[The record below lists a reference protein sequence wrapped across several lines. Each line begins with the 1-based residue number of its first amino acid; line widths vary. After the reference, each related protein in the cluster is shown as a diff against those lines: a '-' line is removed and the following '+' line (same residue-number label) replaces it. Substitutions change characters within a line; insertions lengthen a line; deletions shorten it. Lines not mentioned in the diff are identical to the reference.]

1 MILEKVNNNNELNR
15 IKPVIVITAFFWFI
29 AKLISYKLWT
39 SDRSFPLAPL
49 FGFLDDLPMWY
60 HLFFFCVSMC
70 CLVVL
75 ILRPVISIVLIL
87 FLSEF
92 FSCMADQNRWQP
104 WEYQYLFIMLMLLLN
119 RKHLNYFI
127 PAVGVI
133 IISIYFY
140 SGISK
145 LNNGFLQ
152 SAWSNLLLQRFFGI
166 TNVTSINSP
175 VLYYSGYGIGGME
188 IACAAGLIFRRSKK
202 IAAGILIG
210 VHCFNLLLLGP
221 WGVNYNKIVW
231 PWNLAMIGFLYF
243 IFLRFHKSYDL
254 LYPLKNGWNKL
265 VVICWGILPMLY
277 YFNCWD
283 TYLSFV
289 LYSGNVKEMIICI
302 KNSND
307 ASAKKLAP
315 YYANDYRKFC
325 DGNKMIM
332 ATKWALGE
340 MNVPM
345 YPEKRIYLQIK
356 KSFIQKYPF
365 TAPKFFILY
374 RYRKEELK

>member
-1 MILEKVNNNNELNR
+1 MILEKINNNDVSKTN
-15 IKPVIVITAFFWFI
+15 PVVVITAFFWLI

-39 SDRSFPLAPL
+39 SNRLFPLAPA
-49 FGFLDDLPMWY
+49 FEFLNDLPLWY
-60 HLFFFCVSMC
+60 HLLFYYISIC
-70 CLVVL
+70 CLVVSM
-75 ILRPVISIVLIL
+75 LRPAIIVVFIL
-87 FLSEF
+87 FLSEL

-104 WEYQYLFIMLMLLLN
+104 WEYQYLFIILMLLLN

-152 SAWSNLLLQRFFGI
+152 SSWSNLLLQRFFGI

-175 VLYYSGYGIGGME
+175 VLYYLGYGIGGVE
-188 IACAAGLIFRRSKK
+188 IACAVGLIFKKSKK

-221 WGVNYNKIVW
+221 LGVNYNKIVW
-231 PWNLAMIGFLYF
+231 PWNFAMIGYLYF
-243 IFLRFHKSYDL
+243 IFLQFHKSYDL
-254 LYPLKNGWNKL
+254 VYPLKKGWNKL
-265 VVICWGILPMLY
+265 VIICWGILPMLY

-283 TYLSFV
+283 TYLSSV
-289 LYSGNVKEMIICI
+289 LYSGNIKEMIICV

-307 ASAKKLAP
+307 AGAKELAP
-315 YYANDYRKFC
+315 YYANENRKFC
-325 DGNKMIM
+325 EGDKMIM
-332 ATKWALGE
+332 VTKWALDE

-356 KSFIQKYPF
+356 KSFNQKYPT
-365 TAPKFFILY
+365 TASQFFILY
-374 RYRKEELK
+374 RHKKEELK